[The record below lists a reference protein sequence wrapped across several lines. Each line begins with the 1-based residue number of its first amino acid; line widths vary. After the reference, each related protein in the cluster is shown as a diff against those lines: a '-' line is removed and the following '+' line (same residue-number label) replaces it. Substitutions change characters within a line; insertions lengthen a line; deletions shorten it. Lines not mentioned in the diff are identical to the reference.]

1 MSDTEAVAGGEV
13 ADQSV
18 TQAAIQEAENQA
30 PVERDEVEG
39 KILSTLARK
48 QGWSPK
54 EDWKGDPD
62 KWVDAEQFLDNTA
75 AINKAL
81 RKQVKDHA
89 NQIEGVNRAAQ
100 KAIETARQK
109 ALTDLRREHAQAVRD
124 GDEDAADA
132 LVGEIVK
139 TAAQTGE
146 APVDKFTQK
155 NPWFGKDTAAT
166 KWARA
171 AAQVVAD
178 DGGSPSEQLEAA
190 EQAVRDRYP
199 KLFDDAP
206 EDSPSRPAPKA
217 PPAVQGG
224 QRATQTAP
232 RAKTWASIPP
242 SIQAQ
247 AEKAYINK
255 GMLTRDEYAKTY
267 FEENA

>member
-1 MSDTEAVAGGEV
+1 MSDVEAGNDTPITDVAG
-13 ADQSV
+13 S
-18 TQAAIQEAENQA
+18 EAPEGVESKA
-30 PVERDEVEG
+30 PVERDEVES
-39 KILSTLARK
+39 KILATLARK

-100 KAIETARQK
+100 KAIETARQR
-109 ALTDLRREHAQAVRD
+109 ALADLRREHAQAVRD
-124 GDEDAADA
+124 GDEEAAA
-132 LVGEIVK
+132 AAVEEIVK

-146 APVDKFTQK
+146 TPVDKFTKK
-155 NPWFGKDTAAT
+155 NPWFGTDTAAT

-178 DGGSPSEQLEAA
+178 EGGSAQEQLEAA
-190 EQAVRDRYP
+190 EQAVRDKFP

-206 EDSPSRPAPKA
+206 EDSPSRPASKS
-217 PPAVQGG
+217 PPALQPG

-232 RAKTWASIPP
+232 RAKTWASLPP
-242 SIQAQ
+242 AVQAQ
-247 AEKAYINK
+247 AEKAYVSK
-255 GMLTRDEYAKTY
+255 GMLTREEYAKTY

>member
-1 MSDTEAVAGGEV
+1 MSDVEAPGGEV
-13 ADQSV
+13 ADLS
-18 TQAAIQEAENQA
+18 ANQA
-30 PVERDEVEG
+30 PEVIETNAPIERDETEV

-89 NQIEGVNRAAQ
+89 NQIDGVNRAAQ

-109 ALTDLRREHAQAVRD
+109 AIADARRELAQAAEEGNV
-124 GDEDAADA
+124 EESLAAA
-132 LVGEIVK
+132 ERL
-139 TAAQTGE
+139 AQASQQTGE
-146 APVDKFTQK
+146 ATADKFKQK
-155 NPWFGKDTAAT
+155 NPWFGQDTAAT

-190 EQAVRDRYP
+190 EQAVREKYP

-206 EDSPSRPAPKA
+206 GDSPSRPASKA

-247 AEKAYINK
+247 AEKAYISK

>member
-1 MSDTEAVAGGEV
+1 MSEVEAGSDVSTTDVSGV
-13 ADQSV
+13 VQADG
-18 TQAAIQEAENQA
+18 AEIQA
-30 PVERDEVEG
+30 PIERDEVEG

-100 KAIETARQK
+100 KAIETARQR
-109 ALTDLRREHAQAVRD
+109 ALADAKRELAQAVED
-124 GDEDAADA
+124 GDAETALRAADA
-132 LVGEIVK
+132 IAEASK
-139 TAAQTGE
+139 QTGE
-146 APVDKFTQK
+146 APAEKFKQK
-155 NPWFGKDTAAT
+155 NPWFGTDTAAT

-178 DGGSPSEQLEAA
+178 DGGSPAEQLEAA
-190 EQAVRDRYP
+190 EQAVRERYP
-199 KLFDDAP
+199 KLFSEEP
-206 EDSPSRPAPKA
+206 EDSPSRPALKN

-232 RAKTWASIPP
+232 RAKTWASLPAAV
-242 SIQAQ
+242 QAQ

-255 GMLTRDEYAKTY
+255 GMLTREEYAKTY